1 MSGRVFG
8 SVFRQGLFDGKV
20 ALITGGGTGIGRCI
34 AEEFVHLGGSVMIA
48 SRKEDRLREAADE
61 MRSELGVDE
70 SRIGCVKCNIREEKE
85 VDEMVEAT
93 LSRFS
98 RIDGLVN
105 NGGGQFAAGFNE
117 TNLKG
122 WKAVVETNLTGTFN
136 VTKAVYDKFM
146 KSNGGS
152 IVNITVCNRNG
163 FAGMAHSGAA
173 RAGVEN
179 LSMSLTME
187 WAADGVRINNVAPG
201 SVYSPTA
208 AANYPFDVF
217 EYQRPFIP
225 YKRLGTVEEVSSAVI
240 YLLSPASNFISGVT
254 IEVDG
259 GQSLSG
265 GFWQVPDHQGSK
277 PYRWESQDSSENN
290 SGREE

>member
-1 MSGRVFG
+1 MAARAFG
-8 SVFRQGLFDGKV
+8 SVFRRGLFDGKV
-20 ALITGGGTGIGRCI
+20 ALVTGGGTGIGRAI
-34 AEEFVHLGGSVMIA
+34 AEEFLYLGGSVMIA
-48 SRKEDRLREAADE
+48 SRKRDQLDAAVTE
-61 MRSELGVDE
+61 MRSQLDVGDD
-70 SRIGCVKCNIREEKE
+70 RIGFAQCNIRNEDE
-85 VDEMVEAT
+85 VREMVDVT
-93 LSRFS
+93 LDKFG

-105 NGGGQFAAGFNE
+105 NGGGQFAAGFNN

-122 WKAVVETNLTGTFN
+122 WRAVVETNLTGTFN
-136 VTKAVYDKFM
+136 VTKAVYEKYM
-146 KSNGGS
+146 ENHGGS

-187 WAADGVRINNVAPG
+187 WAADGVRVNNVAPG
-201 SVYSPTA
+201 TVYSPTA

-225 YKRLGTVEEVSSAVI
+225 YKRLGTLEEVSSAVI
-240 YLLSPASNFISGVT
+240 YLLSPASSFISGVT

-265 GFWQVPDHQGSK
+265 GFWKVPDHDKSK
-277 PYRWESQDSSENN
+277 PYKWEEDSS
-290 SGREE
+290 

>member
-1 MSGRVFG
+1 MAAGRVFG

-20 ALITGGGTGIGRCI
+20 ALVTGGGTGIGRAI
-34 AEEFVHLGGSVMIA
+34 VEEFVHLGGSVMIA
-48 SRKEDRLREAADE
+48 SRKEDRLRSAAEE
-61 MRSELGVDE
+61 MKSQLGVDD
-70 SRIGCVKCNIREEKE
+70 SRIGCVKCNIRDEAE
-85 VDEMVEAT
+85 VGEMVETT
-93 LSRFS
+93 LKQFG

-105 NGGGQFAAGFNE
+105 NGGGQFAAGVNS

-136 VTKAVYDKFM
+136 VTKAVYDKYM
-146 KSNGGS
+146 SENGGS

-179 LSMSLTME
+179 LSKSLTME
-187 WAADGVRINNVAPG
+187 WAADGVRVNNVAPG
-201 SVYSPTA
+201 TVYSPTA

-225 YKRLGTVEEVSSAVI
+225 HKRLGTLEEVSGAVI
-240 YLLSPASNFISGVT
+240 YLLSPASSFISGVT

-259 GQSLSG
+259 GQSLAG
-265 GFWQVPDHQGSK
+265 GFWKVPDHQKSK
-277 PYRWESQDSSENN
+277 PYKWDAEDSS
-290 SGREE
+290 